1 MTTGAAVAGTALNI
15 VGKTT
20 QYADNSRLYIENGQ
34 AANRSLANT
43 YNSIQTKMVQEGD
56 KAATESFDV
65 VRGLAEA
72 KGKATAAA
80 GEAGVEGV
88 SFANI
93 LSDYEAREGR
103 ARGNIDAN
111 YQMAVGQGINEMAA
125 ARDRAKAQINATP
138 IPSETGLYASIG
150 GDAIRAGL
158 KIYDAFDDRGPDK
171 AKAKPKLTTGSSGG
185 GGFNSFTA

>member
-1 MTTGAAVAGTALNI
+1 MTTGAAVASTALNI

-20 QYADNSRLYIENGQ
+20 QYADNSRLYIENGM

-43 YNSIQTKMVQEGD
+43 YNSIQTKMIQEGD

-72 KGKATAAA
+72 KGKATSAA

-103 ARGNIDAN
+103 ARANIDAN
-111 YQMAVGQGINEMAA
+111 YQMAVGQGINEMEG

-138 IPSETGLYASIG
+138 IPSEAGLYASVG

-158 KIYDAFDDRGPDK
+158 KIYDAFDDRGPGKDK
-171 AKAKPKLTTGSSGG
+171 HKPKLTSGSSGG

>member
-20 QYADNSRLYIENGQ
+20 QYADNSRLYIENGM

-43 YNSIQTKMVQEGD
+43 YNSIQTKMIQEGD

-103 ARGNIDAN
+103 ARANIDAN
-111 YQMAVGQGINEMAA
+111 YQMAVGQGINEMEG

-150 GDAIRAGL
+150 ADAIRAGL
-158 KIYDAFDDRGPDK
+158 KIYDAFDDRGPGKDK
-171 AKAKPKLTTGSSGG
+171 PKPKLTSGSSGG
-185 GGFNSFTA
+185 GFNNFTA